1 VSVARGTRGFRQA
14 LAIFFVVWSVR
25 ATVAY
30 PVDQALEPG
39 PRFLYSTALKLLL
52 WAVPAAAFAW
62 WVRRESPVRVLRL
75 LAPRRRSLPLT
86 AAVIAIYLAGVALDL
101 CRKHGIGLA
110 TLGTALA
117 ERGATTFAA
126 ALPSAFAE
134 EVLFRGL
141 ILTEMDERWGF
152 WRANLASAALFV
164 AIHWPHRIWRNGL
177 GPAVFADAAPLL
189 LIAIALGFVVRYSGS
204 IWPAV
209 VFHTANNTLAGV
221 I

>member
-1 VSVARGTRGFRQA
+1 MSAASGTRGFWLA
-14 LAIFFVVWSVR
+14 LATFFVAWSVR

-30 PVDQALEPG
+30 TVDQMLEPG

-62 WVRRESPVRVLRL
+62 WIRGESPARVLRL
-75 LAPRRRSLPLT
+75 HGPRTRTLPPT
-86 AAVIAIYLAGVALDL
+86 AAGIAIYLAGVAFDL
-101 CRKHGIGLA
+101 CRKNGIGVA
-110 TLGTALA
+110 TLGAALA
-117 ERGATTFAA
+117 ERGPATFAA

-141 ILTEMDERWGF
+141 VLTEMDERWGF

-164 AIHWPHRIWRNGL
+164 TIHWPHRIWRDGF
-177 GPAVFADAAPLL
+177 GAAVFADAAPLF

-209 VFHTANNTLAGV
+209 VFHTGNNTLAGV